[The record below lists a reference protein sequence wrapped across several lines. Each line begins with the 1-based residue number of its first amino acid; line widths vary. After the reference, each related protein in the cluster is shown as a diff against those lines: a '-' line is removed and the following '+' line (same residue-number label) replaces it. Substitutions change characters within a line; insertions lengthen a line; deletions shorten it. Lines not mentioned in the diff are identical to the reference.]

1 VRVRG
6 KWTVVSAGL
15 VLGAGACVDDGA
27 LQPRGTVEPEPRGA
41 EPSRDAGATRT
52 TPEVGAFSAA
62 EATRIVMA
70 SSEAEVA
77 KAEAVRG
84 RLAVGEVASYADRVL
99 REHADS
105 AARLRP
111 VAERLLPSSEPL
123 AELHRT
129 EGERHARELA
139 ELTAGRELD
148 LAYLTRAIA
157 AQAELLTLIDAALLP
172 SALGVQVDRNP
183 LERGGA
189 PNRGGV
195 VGGGG
200 QGATPGTSAGG
211 LDTAAARLL
220 VEELRTLRALLVEQL
235 ERALELHAFLRG
247 AALPTLR

>member
-1 VRVRG
+1 VA
-6 KWTVVSAGL
+6 SAGL
-15 VLGAGACVDDGA
+15 VLAAGACVDDGA
-27 LQPRGTVEPEPRGA
+27 LQQRGTVEPEPRGA
-41 EPSRDAGATRT
+41 EPARDAGATRT

-84 RLAVGEVASYADRVL
+84 RLAVGEVAAYADRVL
-99 REHADS
+99 REHAES
-105 AARLRP
+105 VARLRP
-111 VAERLLPSSEPL
+111 MEERLLPASSEPL
-123 AELHRT
+123 AELHRA

-220 VEELRTLRALLVEQL
+220 VEELKTLRGLLVQQL

-247 AALPTLR
+247 AALLPTVR